1 MNNFTTSFQQQEPA
15 NKIHKHKRLL
25 KVPYYQLL
33 KYQQMILMLQKIS
46 HQTTQ
51 KKSNGNQEQV
61 LMISIKSIRIFP
73 IKIFK

>member
-51 KKSNGNQEQV
+51 KKNQW
-61 LMISIKSIRIFP
+61 KSGTSTNDKHQIHPYIP
-73 IKIFK
+73 NKNL